1 MKTAILLVLLTVGF
15 FLSGCIVE
23 RDFSGE
29 DQNFSGQLRRLEGR
43 WYKDGARDKATSIV
57 STRDGMEARDELGG
71 RSRLVADGSGFVRAL
86 DWGLRAEI
94 RNDRIN
100 WENGAYWA
108 RSTNR

>member
-1 MKTAILLVLLTVGF
+1 MKTAILVVLLTVGF
-15 FLSGCIVE
+15 YLSGYVVE
-23 RDFSGE
+23 RDFAEGA
-29 DQNFSGQLRRLEGR
+29 QNLSGQLRRLEGR

-57 STRDGMEARDELGG
+57 STRDGMEARDELGQK
-71 RSRLVADGSGFVRAL
+71 SRLVADGSGFVRAL
-86 DWGLRAEI
+86 DWGLRGEI